1 MVRVTRITWKEKKQH
16 LMPQAKFRPT
26 NNHFFFML
34 HLWLKSK
41 EKVFFSVLVLHLLY
55 DVWQVDLLG
64 NYPTYIRPYFVLQT
78 SLSLMMTRVW
88 RLNFESVI
96 LVKMRDGNRS
106 FMLVPSIFACAHN
119 SDEQYGIQISTPVYL
134 IFLCPPD
141 SRAIKKSQ
149 HLTEGI
155 YIYIFQR
162 KKSS

>member
-1 MVRVTRITWKEKKQH
+1 
-16 LMPQAKFRPT
+16 MPQAKFRPT

-78 SLSLMMTRVW
+78 SLSLMMTRVL

-96 LVKMRDGNRS
+96 LVKIRDGNRS

-134 IFLCPPD
+134 IF
-141 SRAIKKSQ
+141 SVFTR
-149 HLTEGI
+149 
-155 YIYIFQR
+155 FQNYQEITTFD
-162 KKSS
+162 